1 MSPLSISDKV
11 LLLAGL
17 QRTFQLSV
25 LSLDLPPRA
34 HFTTLLKFS
43 IMSRSIPERKRKELG
58 PTDSQYEGDD
68 KSKTSPSLKRPRH
81 SRLQDN
87 ELCRRCARINL
98 DEVLSREHL
107 TVRGQLVKSLG
118 PVKKW
123 AIDSCSLCGL
133 LATSLPP
140 ECRSS
145 DSTYDLRSFSSKR
158 DPRLG
163 WKSIDTN
170 MIGLDGCE
178 FFVPQHHDATPVRSL
193 KPDSIDFEILKSWLH
208 QCQEMHTKT
217 CTARTSSTSV
227 PFMKLID
234 CETGKIVPA
243 SNHVYVSL
251 SYLWGANSGSVEYSE
266 SLPEELPP
274 TIEDAIIATRKLGFR
289 FLWIDRYCI
298 NQQSA
303 DEKLA
308 QVHKMDL
315 IYQNS
320 EITII
325 AAAGQDPTY
334 GLPGVGQRTR
344 SEQGCASI
352 GKHFLI
358 SALGDPR
365 GLVKKSAWITRG
377 WTYQEGLLSRRR
389 LVFTDQ
395 QVYYECYGMYCC
407 EALNFPLHEMHL
419 KSGQSLQKS
428 FCEGEGVG
436 IFPRGVGA
444 SPWEILQRV
453 EEYSQKS
460 LSHASDILNG
470 ILGILRAF
478 ESVHQV
484 GHCSGI
490 PILPAPKTLARLATD
505 TAESSLWSPCT
516 GFFIGLCWDLQGTSN
531 RRPGFPSWSW
541 AGWFGRIYWEFDEVK
556 YLRTDP
562 GIKLR
567 LELQDGQ
574 IADLDTAQ
582 ESLQKLNA
590 SSALSNII
598 RISAWTTPIQ
608 LLRYRLGYGRTNSEV
623 ECETRIELE
632 DGGYLHWRFHPTT
645 SMQLST
651 DHAYIG
657 IHLAH
662 EPSNPEGFV
671 APTGP
676 ALMVVCEVGDTME
689 RVGFG
694 WINPI
699 KYQMYGA
706 DGVGEYDDDED
717 GPPLMVNSLYV
728 RRPALVK
735 SWREIRLG

>member
-1 MSPLSISDKV
+1 M
-11 LLLAGL
+11 GL
-17 QRTFQLSV
+17 QRIFQLSV
-25 LSLDLPPRA
+25 LLSLGLPRR
-34 HFTTLLKFS
+34 TLSQPNPDFF
-43 IMSRSIPERKRKELG
+43 IMTGSVPERKRKKLG
-58 PTDSQYEGDD
+58 PTDGQYEGENR
-68 KSKTSPSLKRPRH
+68 SKTSPSPKRLRH
-81 SRLQDN
+81 PRLQDN
-87 ELCRRCARINL
+87 ELCGRCAKIDL
-98 DEVLSREHL
+98 DEVLSRGHL

-133 LATSLPP
+133 LATSLPS

-145 DSTYDLRSFSSKR
+145 DSTYNLRSFSSKR

-170 MIGLDGCE
+170 MIGFDGCE
-178 FFVPQHHDATPVRSL
+178 FFVPQHHGATPVRSL

-217 CTARTSSTSV
+217 CTTRTSSTSV

-234 CETGKIVPA
+234 CETRKIVPA

-251 SYLWGANSGSVEYSE
+251 SYLWGANSGSVEHSE

-274 TIEDAIIATRKLGFR
+274 TIEDAITATRKLGFR
-289 FLWIDRYCI
+289 FLWVDRYCI

-303 DEKLA
+303 EEKSA

-315 IYQNS
+315 IYRNS

-334 GLPGVGQRTR
+334 GLPGVGQRNR
-344 SEQGCASI
+344 SKQGCARI
-352 GKHFLI
+352 GKHILI

-365 GLVKKSAWITRG
+365 DLVKKSAWITRG

-428 FCEGEGVG
+428 FCEGENIG
-436 IFPRGVGA
+436 IFPREVGA
-444 SPWEILQRV
+444 SPWEILERV

-470 ILGILRAF
+470 ILGVLQAF

-490 PILPAPKTLARLATD
+490 PILPPPKTLARLATD
-505 TAESSLWSPCT
+505 AAESSPWNSCT
-516 GFFIGLCWDLQGTSN
+516 GFFIGLCWDLEGTSD

-541 AGWFGRIYWEFDEVK
+541 AGWFGRISWEFNEVK

-590 SSALSNII
+590 SSALSDII

-608 LLRYRLGYGRTNSEV
+608 LLGYRPSYGRIDSEV
-623 ECETRIELE
+623 ECETRVELE

-651 DHAYIG
+651 DQAYIG
-657 IHLAH
+657 IHLAY
-662 EPSNPEGFV
+662 EPSNPGGLG

-676 ALMVVCEVGDTME
+676 ALMVVCKVGDRME

-706 DGVGEYDDDED
+706 DGVGEYDDDEY
-717 GPPLMVNSLYV
+717 GPPLMVNSFYV

-735 SWREIRLG
+735 SWQEIRLG